1 MNIFKSLFKRKPKYA
16 LEAETIQAPEKMPVR
31 EIQMTELMGRAITVA
46 EKTFVPLHICIYED
60 SLVFEFDVYE
70 KDATDKSGATK
81 QSFTFPTTENRLVP
95 IEFDGVEFF
104 WDLQDDAFRWPP
116 RKAPE
121 TAHEVNAWI
130 SAFDNGDLRIEKAF
144 AEHNLSKKA
153 LAYAYKSD
161 DAYYYWNMD
170 DCTHFP
176 VLYEIPGVFKS
187 HFGKNT
193 LLDPDIITVI
203 NQIAFYANSY
213 SLDEPADFKDIL
225 TLYNERRKKTPWTPD
240 AKEE

>member
-16 LEAETIQAPEKMPVR
+16 LEAETIQSPEKMPVR
-31 EIQMTELMGRAITVA
+31 EIQMIELMGRAITVG

-104 WDLQDDAFRWPP
+104 WDLQDDAFRWHP

-121 TAHEVNAWI
+121 EAHEVNAWI
-130 SAFDNGDLRIEKAF
+130 SAFDNGDFRIEKAY

-161 DAYYYWNMD
+161 DTYYYWNMD
-170 DCTHFP
+170 DRSHFP
-176 VLYEIPGVFKS
+176 VIYEIPGAFKE
-187 HFGKNT
+187 HLNT
-193 LLDPDIITVI
+193 ECLLDPNTVHVI
-203 NQIAFYANSY
+203 NQIAFFANSY
-213 SLDEPADFKDIL
+213 SIDEPADFKEIL
-225 TLYNERRKKTPWTPD
+225 KQYTERYKKELWTPNQ
-240 AKEE
+240 